1 MIPLGELEK
10 SVHELER
17 SQMIAVHCRP
27 GERSA
32 EAVKFLREA
41 GFEKVKNLK
50 GKILAWADEV
60 DPSVPKY

>member
-1 MIPLGELEK
+1 LIPLGELEK

-17 SQMIAVHCRP
+17 SQEIVVHCRS

-32 EAVKFLREA
+32 KAIKFLREA

-50 GKILAWADEV
+50 GGILAWADEV